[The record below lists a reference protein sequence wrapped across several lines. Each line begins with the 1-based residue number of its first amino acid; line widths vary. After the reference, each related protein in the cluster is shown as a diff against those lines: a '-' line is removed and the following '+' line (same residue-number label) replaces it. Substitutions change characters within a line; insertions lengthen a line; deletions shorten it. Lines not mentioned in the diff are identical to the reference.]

1 MFPSAILCGIG
12 TQVSF
17 HAAGAR
23 KFKIAGIP
31 ATRTAARALPIK
43 SSTAKSL
50 NRIILVTNSD
60 HFIGYFRAFNVSP
73 AIDRDLRPV
82 DTCYRISFLC
92 ARRGFVGVWPDNFIL
107 WSDASSYRQSLRAFL
122 LPAALPTR
130 NCPESED
137 AATSTPLLPSQINLA
152 RQERR
157 CRSTDLGS
165 EAVGGVAPAAS
176 LALPECGYLSGI
188 GRRRG
193 FDAFSCR
200 VERCR
205 IID

>member
-73 AIDRDLRPV
+73 AIDRNLRPV
-82 DTCYRISFLC
+82 DTCYRISSLC

-107 WSDASSYRQSLRAFL
+107 WSAAF
-122 LPAALPTR
+122 PLPTIPAGFSSPR
-130 NCPESED
+130 RAPDAELSGMRRCSDFD
-137 AATSTPLLPSQINLA
+137 AARLCLRKLQSGPIALL
-152 RQERR
+152 
-157 CRSTDLGS
+157 
-165 EAVGGVAPAAS
+165 
-176 LALPECGYLSGI
+176 GYT
-188 GRRRG
+188 
-193 FDAFSCR
+193 
-200 VERCR
+200 
-205 IID
+205 